1 MKKYN
6 FADGTLCNIN
16 FNGNI
21 GSEINNIYLGLLYN
35 IPTSN
40 NLTLCVPLT
49 SPKLKHFKTKEDF
62 IKRNYLNTKHFGWQ
76 YIKQTDSIALLEQL
90 KIIDKKRILNY
101 YKNEDGKIIV
111 LEDKEQSLIKSK
123 ITKYLKI
130 ILYKNKEKKHI
141 IK

>member
-1 MKKYN
+1 M
-6 FADGTLCNIN
+6 TI
-16 FNGNI
+16 
-21 GSEINNIYLGLLYN
+21 
-35 IPTSN
+35 
-40 NLTLCVPLT
+40 CVQLT

-90 KIIDKKRILNY
+90 KIIDKKRRLNY

>member
-1 MKKYN
+1 M
-6 FADGTLCNIN
+6 
-16 FNGNI
+16 
-21 GSEINNIYLGLLYN
+21 
-35 IPTSN
+35 
-40 NLTLCVPLT
+40 TLCVPLT

-101 YKNEDGKIIV
+101 YKNEDEKIIV

>member
-21 GSEINNIYLGLLYN
+21 GSEINNIHLGLLYN

-101 YKNEDGKIIV
+101 YKNEDGKNNCIRR
-111 LEDKEQSLIKSK
+111 
-123 ITKYLKI
+123 
-130 ILYKNKEKKHI
+130 
-141 IK
+141 

>member
-1 MKKYN
+1 M
-6 FADGTLCNIN
+6 
-16 FNGNI
+16 
-21 GSEINNIYLGLLYN
+21 
-35 IPTSN
+35 
-40 NLTLCVPLT
+40 TLCVPLT

>member
-1 MKKYN
+1 MC
-6 FADGTLCNIN
+6 TI
-16 FNGNI
+16 
-21 GSEINNIYLGLLYN
+21 
-35 IPTSN
+35 
-40 NLTLCVPLT
+40 PLT

-76 YIKQTDSIALLEQL
+76 YIKQNDSIALLEQL

>member
-21 GSEINNIYLGLLYN
+21 GSEINNIHLGLLYN

-49 SPKLKHFKTKEDF
+49 SPKL
-62 IKRNYLNTKHFGWQ
+62 KHFGWQ

>member
-1 MKKYN
+1 M
-6 FADGTLCNIN
+6 
-16 FNGNI
+16 
-21 GSEINNIYLGLLYN
+21 
-35 IPTSN
+35 
-40 NLTLCVPLT
+40 TLCVPLT

-76 YIKQTDSIALLEQL
+76 YIKQTDPIALLEQL

>member
-1 MKKYN
+1 M
-6 FADGTLCNIN
+6 
-16 FNGNI
+16 
-21 GSEINNIYLGLLYN
+21 
-35 IPTSN
+35 
-40 NLTLCVPLT
+40 TLCVPLT

-76 YIKQTDSIALLEQL
+76 YIKQTDPIALLEQL

-101 YKNEDGKIIV
+101 YKNEDEKIIV

>member
-1 MKKYN
+1 M
-6 FADGTLCNIN
+6 
-16 FNGNI
+16 
-21 GSEINNIYLGLLYN
+21 
-35 IPTSN
+35 
-40 NLTLCVPLT
+40 TLCVPLT

-130 ILYKNKEKKHI
+130 NLYKNKEKKHI

>member
-21 GSEINNIYLGLLYN
+21 GSEINNIHLGLLYN

-62 IKRNYLNTKHFGWQ
+62 IKRNYLNTKH
-76 YIKQTDSIALLEQL
+76 
-90 KIIDKKRILNY
+90 Y